1 MSTSKEFTVNL
12 LDIGQHQ
19 TTIIHQST
27 FQQQLHSFDS
37 HQLIRIFQIKQQ
49 KLYKTTFKIIIQ
61 HQPTTTTIITITNF
75 KIIPQNQPI

>member
-1 MSTSKEFTVNL
+1 MSTSKEFTVDL
-12 LDIGQHQ
+12 LPHL
-19 TTIIHQST
+19 HQST

-49 KLYKTTFKIIIQ
+49 KLYKNNIEDYNTT
-61 HQPTTTTIITITNF
+61 PTNNNNNFYTITNF

>member
-1 MSTSKEFTVNL
+1 MSTSKEFTVDL
-12 LDIGQHQ
+12 LPHL
-19 TTIIHQST
+19 HQST